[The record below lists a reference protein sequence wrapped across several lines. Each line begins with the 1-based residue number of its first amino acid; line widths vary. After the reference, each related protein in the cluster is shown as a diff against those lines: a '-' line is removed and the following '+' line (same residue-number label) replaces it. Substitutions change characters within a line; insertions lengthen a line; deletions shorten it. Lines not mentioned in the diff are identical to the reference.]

1 MARRVSLKDVA
12 TAAGVSPTTAS
23 RVLAGVDRGV
33 APELAERV
41 QAATVELGYRVN
53 AAARALRL
61 QTTGSIALVVPS
73 VANPYYAE
81 LVAAYSRQLDAEGRR
96 VVTFDT
102 NDSVTSERRQLEDMD
117 RVLVDAV
124 LIAPVDH
131 EGSAPAIA
139 ALAATHTVVQ
149 VDRIAA
155 GVSAPAVRLDNA
167 AGIRLLVDHLHAS
180 GRERIVLV
188 DAEPRSS
195 ASRER
200 AEAFRAVTG
209 LGCTVLQMPTFSMH
223 SGTEAARILRD
234 NADMPDAVIC
244 TADVVSLGLLT
255 AFQHAGLRVPQDV
268 ALATFDG
275 TALSGVTSP
284 GLTTLE
290 SAVDEIVRASLEI
303 VDGTRT
309 ESLLVQPRVLVRES
323 TGH

>member
-23 RVLAGVDRGV
+23 RVLSGVDRNV

-81 LVAAYSRQLDAEGRR
+81 LVASYSRHLDAEGRR

-102 NDSVTSERRQLEDMD
+102 NDSVESERRQLADMD
-117 RVLVDAV
+117 RVMVDAV

-139 ALAATHTVVQ
+139 ALAATHAVVQ

-155 GVSAPAVRLDNA
+155 GVDAPAVRLDNA
-167 AGIRLLVDHLHAS
+167 AGIRLLVEHLREG

-200 AEAFRAVTG
+200 AEAFREVAG

-223 SGTEAARILRD
+223 SGTEAARILRES
-234 NADMPDAVIC
+234 ADMPDAVIC

-255 AFQHAGLRVPQDV
+255 AFQHAGLRVPQDI

-284 GLTTLE
+284 GLTTLD
-290 SAVDEIVRASLEI
+290 SVVDEIVRASLEI

-309 ESLLVQPRVLVRES
+309 TGLLVTPRVLVRES